1 MAGLRISQLPLATT
15 LASADL
21 LPFSSVS
28 GTETRRIAANNL
40 AVALGLLGT
49 SVGSTATTAQSNG
62 QLWVD
67 TSSNPPLLKVWNGA
81 TWTIVSFQP
90 TKSVITSPATTAPL
104 SPSLGQLWQDTS
116 QTPDELKMWDG
127 ANWVRVDPDGI
138 DQTFADA
145 RYLQIATAASTYL
158 PLTGGTLTG
167 NLTLVG
173 APTTNNMASTKKY
186 VDDQIAAIPAAAAGV
201 PAGSII
207 WTASPTTPTGYLQAN
222 GAAVSRTTYAD
233 LFTAI
238 GTLYGAGDGSTTFNL
253 PDMRGEFARGWDDG
267 RGVDSGRSFGSNQ
280 SAMTGPHTHPVTDP
294 GHNHTGSTSTAG
306 SHSHSLNVGN
316 DTGGGRLATWS
327 GVGTSL
333 STQAA
338 GDHTHSVT
346 INSKVTGITIG
357 NNTGT
362 ETRPRNV
369 ALLACIKT

>member
-1 MAGLRISQLPLATT
+1 MAGLRISQLPLATAI
-15 LASADL
+15 ASADL

-28 GTETRRIAANNL
+28 GSETRRIQTNVL

-49 SVGSTATTAQSNG
+49 SVGSTQPLSPSNG

-67 TSSNPPLLKVWNGA
+67 TSTNPPVLKVWNGA
-81 TWTIVSFQP
+81 TFTVVSFQP
-90 TKSVITSPATTAPL
+90 SKSIITNPAATAPS

-127 ANWVRVDPDGI
+127 SNWVRVDPDGI

-158 PLTGGTLTG
+158 PLAGGTMTG

-186 VDDQIAAIPAAAAGV
+186 VDDQIAAISV
-201 PAGSII
+201 PSGMPTGSII
-207 WTASPTTPTGYLQAN
+207 WHTTSTAPTGFLHCN

-233 LFTAI
+233 LWNEI
-238 GTLYGAGDGSTTFNL
+238 GTIYGSGDGSTTFNL
-253 PDMRGEFARGWDDG
+253 PDLRGEFVRGWDGG
-267 RGVDSGRSFGSNQ
+267 RGVDSGRSFGSDQ
-280 SAMTGPHTHPVTDP
+280 TGMVGP
-294 GHNHTGSTSTAG
+294 HNHTVNDPG
-306 SHSHSLNVGN
+306 HSHSLNYTPIKDGGGILAGRDGPAHN
-316 DTGGGRLATWS
+316 MSTGGGVNGNT
-327 GVGTSL
+327 
-333 STQAA
+333 
-338 GDHTHSVT
+338 
-346 INSKVTGITIG
+346 TGISI
-357 NNTGT
+357 NNNSGA